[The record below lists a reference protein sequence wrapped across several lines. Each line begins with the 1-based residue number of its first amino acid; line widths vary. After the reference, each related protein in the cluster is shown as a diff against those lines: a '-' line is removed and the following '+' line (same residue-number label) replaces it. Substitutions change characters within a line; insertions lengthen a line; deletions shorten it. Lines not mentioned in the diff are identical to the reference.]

1 MFEFLLTQ
9 ILKSQCLLIK
19 TAWLQQMR
27 SGWSGQEGGEQVEA
41 ERVGVIGTEKRAP
54 SLSSTSTCWGN
65 SFLIRVTG
73 LLLTTW
79 GRETR
84 RENSFPYYQSIAARV
99 SPAWSRF
106 VVGKVVSQPRFF
118 FFSSFKHINQ
128 AEQAS
133 EWRADCTE
141 RTAALTAWAAWQHAW
156 VRSHVWVWTWAERMC
171 YTERVPSAPPA
182 AETLKDRACQR
193 NDVVGASTF
202 CCSFTPATTGML
214 QTVEAPAPSEE
225 ELAGLMQADKRSKET
240 RRRELRYEPRGF
252 VCLRLKVIM
261 PLIQQQNFTENSLAP
276 NHSGIC
282 HKCRLPSL
290 TYSPTHKQGREINNL
305 DRVSNR

>member
-1 MFEFLLTQ
+1 MRERDEERKLISLLPVD
-9 ILKSQCLLIK
+9 SCLCF
-19 TAWLQQMR
+19 TCMESFR
-27 SGWSGQEGGEQVEA
+27 GG
-41 ERVGVIGTEKRAP
+41 K
-54 SLSSTSTCWGN
+54 
-65 SFLIRVTG
+65 
-73 LLLTTW
+73 
-79 GRETR
+79 GR
-84 RENSFPYYQSIAARV
+84 Q
-99 SPAWSRF
+99 PAS
-106 VVGKVVSQPRFF
+106 F

-252 VCLRLKVIM
+252 VCLRLKVIL

>member
-19 TAWLQQMR
+19 TAWLQQTR

-54 SLSSTSTCWGN
+54 SLSSTSTCWAN

-118 FFSSFKHINQ
+118 FFLLLSTLTKQNRRVSD
-128 AEQAS
+128 EQ
-133 EWRADCTE
+133 T
-141 RTAALTAWAAWQHAW
+141 
-156 VRSHVWVWTWAERMC
+156 VRSA
-171 YTERVPSAPPA
+171 
-182 AETLKDRACQR
+182 
-193 NDVVGASTF
+193 
-202 CCSFTPATTGML
+202 L
-214 QTVEAPAPSEE
+214 Q
-225 ELAGLMQADKRSKET
+225 L
-240 RRRELRYEPRGF
+240 
-252 VCLRLKVIM
+252 
-261 PLIQQQNFTENSLAP
+261 
-276 NHSGIC
+276 
-282 HKCRLPSL
+282 
-290 TYSPTHKQGREINNL
+290 
-305 DRVSNR
+305 